1 MINIFRNIFKKI
13 KNSSSYYYPRYYY
26 YEQLVERYKDLSE
39 YYRII
44 AMLEAKTVLKTN
56 EVIAI
61 FEKIIFDKIT
71 KKTILKK
78 YGKPQFKYKIQEKY
92 LQIEILF
99 YKINIGGYRVKLEL
113 HMYERKLFYYNYT
126 FTNNLNNQQRQEII
140 KIIQEK
146 YSQDSLFDASKQDII
161 DENHT
166 QIHIENSLELK
177 IHYLNTMNNAV
188 QVMSI
193 YKKNQENEKHKN
205 TWKKRAELLKRL

>member
-1 MINIFRNIFKKI
+1 MIHFLRNVFQKV
-13 KNSSSYYYPRYYY
+13 KNRSSYYYPRYYY
-26 YEQLVERYKDLSE
+26 YERLVEHYKDLSE

-44 AMLEAKTVLKTN
+44 AMFEAKTDLKTN
-56 EVIAI
+56 EVITLI
-61 FEKIIFDKIT
+61 EKIKFDEIT
-71 KKTILKK
+71 KRIILKK
-78 YGKPQFKYKIQEKY
+78 YRKPQFKYKIQEKY

-99 YKINIGGYRVKLEL
+99 YKIYIGGYRVKLEL
-113 HMYERKLFYYNYT
+113 HMYEHKLFYYNYT

-146 YSQDSLFDASKQDII
+146 YLQDILFDASKQNII

-188 QVMSI
+188 QVMNI
-193 YKKNQENEKHKN
+193 YKKTQENEKHKN